1 MRKGL
6 AIIYSP
12 FAGSV
17 LLLTAFYLTAD
28 KDSSDDYFLGFIVV
42 FIGSFLIQI
51 LVVEP
56 VIYFLKLYLELTLKV
71 YYWLA
76 VLVCLSFTFIVF
88 CAKQTF
94 EKEVL
99 LFLYI
104 YALGN
109 VLVYNELYFK
119 KLED

>member
-1 MRKGL
+1 MKWL
-6 AIIYSP
+6 AILMSP
-12 FAGSV
+12 FAGSF
-17 LLLTAFYLTAD
+17 LLVTAFYMTAD
-28 KDSSDDYFLGFIVV
+28 KDGSDDYLLGFTLV

-56 VIYFLKLYLELTLKV
+56 VIYILKLYLELTLKV
-71 YYWLA
+71 YYWFA
-76 VLVCLSFTFIVF
+76 VSVCLSFTFIVF
-88 CAKQTF
+88 CANQKF